1 MEHRP
6 DIISLLENR
15 VSGSKADRI
24 IAKLGFQFSH
34 RVEAIG
40 YARGIC
46 IGWNKSVKVKI
57 LQNHPQFIITQ
68 VWHNSSSI
76 PILIGF
82 VYRSHNR
89 QKRKDL
95 WHELRATIPAG
106 QTPWMVIGYFNAI
119 LSSDEKKGGLSN
131 GKRCPHFGNFVDLS
145 NLHDLGFKGP
155 PFTCY
160 RGHLFE
166 RLDHALGNEA
176 WRRKNNRISAI
187 CNSLG
192 DWNPEEFAQF
202 RPISLCSVLYKL
214 VMKVIANRFKII
226 FPKIIAQ
233 EQAGF
238 IAGRNITNNIV
249 ISQEVLW
256 NGVPTTKF
264 RPIRGIRRG
273 CHLSPYLFALCMEWL
288 GHSIRSALSKGIWKP
303 IRLSC
308 SRLAL
313 SHLFFTDDLM
323 IFCRADEQHGRILK
337 EILNDFYEL
346 SGHKVNPRKTNIF
359 FSKGV
364 EEIMADR
371 LSNLLSFQKVDDLGR
386 YLRVPLFHK
395 RVTNITPHFVIEKV
409 YKKLQSWDTRQLS
422 FAGRVTLA

>member
-24 IAKLGFQFSH
+24 IAKLGFQFLH

-82 VYRSHNR
+82 VYGSPNR

-95 WHELRATIPAG
+95 WHELRATIPVG
-106 QTPWMVIGYFNAI
+106 QTPWMVIGDFNAI

-131 GKRCPHFGNFVDLS
+131 GKRCPRFGNFVDLS

-166 RLDHALGNEA
+166 RLDHALGEDL
-176 WRRKNNRISAI
+176 
-187 CNSLG
+187 LG
-192 DWNPEEFAQF
+192 
-202 RPISLCSVLYKL
+202 S
-214 VMKVIANRFKII
+214 
-226 FPKIIAQ
+226 
-233 EQAGF
+233 
-238 IAGRNITNNIV
+238 
-249 ISQEVLW
+249 
-256 NGVPTTKF
+256 
-264 RPIRGIRRG
+264 
-273 CHLSPYLFALCMEWL
+273 
-288 GHSIRSALSKGIWKP
+288 
-303 IRLSC
+303 
-308 SRLAL
+308 
-313 SHLFFTDDLM
+313 
-323 IFCRADEQHGRILK
+323 
-337 EILNDFYEL
+337 
-346 SGHKVNPRKTNIF
+346 
-359 FSKGV
+359 
-364 EEIMADR
+364 
-371 LSNLLSFQKVDDLGR
+371 
-386 YLRVPLFHK
+386 
-395 RVTNITPHFVIEKV
+395 
-409 YKKLQSWDTRQLS
+409 
-422 FAGRVTLA
+422 